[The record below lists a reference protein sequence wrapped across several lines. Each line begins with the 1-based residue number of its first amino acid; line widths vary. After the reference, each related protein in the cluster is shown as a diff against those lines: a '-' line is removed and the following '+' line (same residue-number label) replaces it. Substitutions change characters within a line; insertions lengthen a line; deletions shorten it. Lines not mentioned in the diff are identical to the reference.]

1 MLRRIIAPTFGIK
14 LVLRDRSPATSRRNI
29 AGIPTIV
36 KAEPRH
42 PAPRPHRRDAEGNR
56 RQPFRLRLSRI
67 LGKLSALRLSGCGAE
82 NSGPAENAG
91 YGRARGHLNRESPR
105 PRCLIVHNEDKKL
118 IYRIEIGS
126 RPGFRD
132 SHAEGILHDIR
143 ELGVQSVEE
152 VRFYPVYYLLAPELD
167 VETVR
172 RIAEELLADPVTQEY
187 RIGSRFDAPAGPHWS
202 VEIAYKPGV
211 MDPVEES
218 ARKAI
223 RDLGI
228 QQVEGVKTSRRYVL
242 RGVIS
247 PSEQD
252 LIIDKVLAN
261 KVIERRLEPGDRVFF
276 RKIDYQFRRIEIP
289 LLNATDEELL
299 RISREGQ
306 LFLNLAEMRTI
317 RDYFRHLGR
326 NPTDVELET
335 LAQTWSEHC
344 SHKTLK
350 GRIEFNG
357 QVIDNLL
364 RNTVMRVTEELAKP
378 WCLSVFR
385 DNSGVIEFDEEY
397 AVCFKVET
405 HNHPSALEPYG
416 GANTGIGGVIRDPL
430 GTGLGAKPI
439 ANTDVFAFAPPDY
452 PRHKLP
458 PGVLHP
464 KRIMRGVVAGVRDY
478 GNRMG
483 IPTVNGAILF
493 DERYLGNPLVYAG
506 NVGIM
511 PKDKVHKEIVV
522 GDYIVLVGGRT
533 GRDGIHGA
541 TFSSG
546 ELTTESEEIS
556 SGAVQIG
563 NPITEKKVVD
573 TLLQARDRGL
583 YRAITD
589 CGAGGL
595 SSAVGELAA
604 STGAEVHLERVP
616 LKYEGLSYT
625 EIWISEAQ
633 ERMVIF
639 VPPEKLEEAL
649 ALFASEDVEATVIG
663 RLTGDRRLR
672 LYYQGHQ
679 VADLDMEFLHKGLP
693 QVVRKAEW
701 QPRSYPEPDFPEPED
716 LTPYLHRLL
725 SSWNIASK
733 EWVIRQYDHEVQG
746 GSVLKPLVGR
756 SDDGPSDAAILR
768 PRLDSHRGIIL
779 ANGINPKY
787 GDIDPYW
794 MAASAID
801 EAVRQVIAV
810 GGSRERLALL
820 DNFCWGN
827 PDKPDRL
834 GSLVRAAQACYDVAK
849 AYGTPFISGKDS
861 LNNEFAVNGD
871 SIAIPGTLLISA
883 IAVMPDVRKAVSM
896 DLKEAGN
903 LLYVVGL
910 TRPELGGSHYWSLFG
925 FIGNSVPKVD
935 VELAPRLFD
944 ALSAATSEGIVRAC
958 HDCSE
963 GGLGVALAE
972 MAFAGGLG
980 AEVDLGRIPT
990 AGAIGRNDWI
1000 LFSESNT
1007 RFLVEVRPEDSL
1019 RFEARMRGLPHARI
1033 GQVTSGDR
1041 LRIVGLGGK
1050 TVVDENIDAL
1060 KESWQKPFRW

>member
-1 MLRRIIAPTFGIK
+1 M
-14 LVLRDRSPATSRRNI
+14 
-29 AGIPTIV
+29 
-36 KAEPRH
+36 H
-42 PAPRPHRRDAEGNR
+42 
-56 RQPFRLRLSRI
+56 
-67 LGKLSALRLSGCGAE
+67 
-82 NSGPAENAG
+82 
-91 YGRARGHLNRESPR
+91 
-105 PRCLIVHNEDKKL
+105 
-118 IYRIEIGS
+118 RIEIGVK
-126 RPGFRD
+126 PDFND
-132 SHAEGILHDIR
+132 PHADGVLHEVQ
-143 ELGVQSVEE
+143 ELGIESVAG
-152 VRFYPVYYLLAPELD
+152 VRFYQVYYLLSDDLD
-167 VETVR
+167 RGTVW

-187 RIGSRFDAPAGPHWS
+187 RIDAQFDPPQGEVWS
-202 VEIAYKPGV
+202 IEIAYKPGV

-223 RDLGI
+223 CDLSVAGV
-228 QQVEGVKTSRRYVL
+228 QAVKTSRRYL
-242 RGVIS
+242 FEGRLG
-247 PSEQD
+247 PAEQD
-252 LIIDKVLAN
+252 LIVDKVLAN
-261 KVIERRLEPGDRVFF
+261 KVIERRLRPGDRIFF
-276 RKIDYQFRRIEIP
+276 EKIDYVFRRVEVP
-289 LLNATDEELL
+289 LLEASDEDLL

-306 LFLNLAEMRTI
+306 LFLNLTEMRTI
-317 RDYFRHLGR
+317 RDHFRKIGR

-350 GRIEFNG
+350 GKIEFDG

-364 RNTVMRVTEELAKP
+364 RSTIMRATEALNKP
-378 WCLSVFR
+378 WCLSVFK
-385 DNSGVIEFDEEY
+385 DNSGVIEFDDEY

-430 GTGLGAKPI
+430 GTGLGARPI
-439 ANTDVFAFAPPDY
+439 ANTDVFAFGPPDY
-452 PRHKLP
+452 PRERLP
-458 PGVLHP
+458 QGVLHP

-493 DERYLGNPLVYAG
+493 DERYIGNPLVYAG

-511 PKDKVHKEIVV
+511 PKDKVEKQIVV

-546 ELTTESEEIS
+546 ELTSESEEIS

-573 TLLQARDRGL
+573 TLMQARDRGL

-639 VPPEKLEEAL
+639 VPPEKLDEAL

-679 VADLDMEFLHKGLP
+679 VADLDMDFLHNGLP
-693 QVVRKAEW
+693 QIVRKAEW
-701 QPRSYPEPDFPEPED
+701 KMPRHPEPDFEEPTD
-716 LTPYLHRLL
+716 LKPYLHRLL
-725 SSWNIASK
+725 SSYNIASK

-756 SDDGPSDAAILR
+756 HDDGPSDAAILR
-768 PRLDSHRGIIL
+768 PRLDSYRGIIL
-779 ANGINPKY
+779 ANGINPRY

-820 DNFCWGN
+820 DNFSWGN
-827 PDKPDRL
+827 TDKPDRL
-834 GSLVRAAQACYDVAK
+834 GSLVRAAQACYDVAV

-861 LNNEFAVNGD
+861 LNNEFAADGE

-896 DLKEAGN
+896 DLKEPGN

-910 TRPELGGSHYWSLFG
+910 TRQELGGSHYLMLWGL
-925 FIGNSVPKVD
+925 IGNSVPKVD
-935 VELAPRLFD
+935 LGTAPRVFD
-944 ALSAATSEGIVRAC
+944 ALSEATSRGLVRAC

-963 GGLGVALAE
+963 GGLGVAVAE
-972 MAFAGGLG
+972 MAFAGGYG
-980 AEVDLGRIPT
+980 AEVDLRRVPT
-990 AGAIGRNDWI
+990 GEPFERSDWL

-1007 RFLVEVRPEDSL
+1007 RFVVEVRPEHRAEFERIL
-1019 RFEARMRGLPHARI
+1019 RDVPHALV
-1033 GQVTSGDR
+1033 GQVREDKTLLVRGIDGR
-1041 LRIVGLGGK
+1041 
-1050 TVVDENIDAL
+1050 TVVEEDVYAL

>member
-1 MLRRIIAPTFGIK
+1 M
-14 LVLRDRSPATSRRNI
+14 V
-29 AGIPTIV
+29 
-36 KAEPRH
+36 
-42 PAPRPHRRDAEGNR
+42 HR
-56 RQPFRLRLSRI
+56 
-67 LGKLSALRLSGCGAE
+67 
-82 NSGPAENAG
+82 
-91 YGRARGHLNRESPR
+91 
-105 PRCLIVHNEDKKL
+105 V
-118 IYRIEIGS
+118 EIGI
-126 RPGFRD
+126 REGFVD
-132 SHAEGILHDIR
+132 PHAVGVEHDIR
-143 ELGVQSVEE
+143 ELGITG
-152 VRFYPVYYLLAPELD
+152 VRGVLFYQVYYLLSADLEASG
-167 VETVR
+167 VR

-187 RIGSRFDAPAGPHWS
+187 RLGSPFPPPEGDHWS
-202 VEIAYKPGV
+202 VEIAYRPGV

-228 QQVEGVKTSRRYVL
+228 EGVQSVKTARRYVL
-242 RGVIS
+242 LGHLTQE
-247 PSEQD
+247 EQD
-252 LIIDKVLAN
+252 LIVDKVLAN
-261 KVIERRLEPGDRVFF
+261 KIIERRLGPQDRIFYD
-276 RKIDYQFRRIEIP
+276 RIEYQFRLIEVP
-289 LLNATDEELL
+289 LLQATDEELIRL
-299 RISREGQ
+299 SRDGQ
-306 LFLNLAEMRTI
+306 LFLNLTEMRAI
-317 RDYFRHLGR
+317 QDYFRRLGR

-350 GRIEFNG
+350 GKIEFNG

-364 RNTVMRVTEELAKP
+364 RTTVMRVTEELAKP
-378 WCLSVFR
+378 WCLSVFK
-385 DNSGVIEFDEEY
+385 DNSGVIEFDDEY

-439 ANTDVFAFAPPDY
+439 ANTDVFAFGPPDY
-452 PRHKLP
+452 PREKLP

-493 DERYLGNPLVYAG
+493 DERYIGNPLVYAG

-511 PKDKVHKEIVV
+511 PKDKVHKQVV
-522 GDYIVLVGGRT
+522 SGDLIVLIGGRT

-546 ELTTESEEIS
+546 ALTTESEEIS

-633 ERMVIF
+633 ERMVLF
-639 VPPEKLEEAL
+639 VPPEKLDEAL

-663 RLTGDRRLR
+663 RVTSDRRLR
-672 LYYQGHQ
+672 LYYQGHR
-679 VADLDMEFLHKGLP
+679 VADLDMDFLHHGLP
-693 QVVRKAEW
+693 QIVRKAEW
-701 QPRSYPEPDFPEPED
+701 RPVRHPEPDFPDPQD
-716 LTPYLHRLL
+716 LTPHLHRLL

-756 SDDGPSDAAILR
+756 HDDGPSDAAILR
-768 PRLDSHRGIIL
+768 PRLDSYRGIIL

-820 DNFCWGN
+820 DNFCWGD

-861 LNNEFAVNGD
+861 LNNEFAVDGD

-883 IAVMPDVRKAVSM
+883 LAVMPDVRKAVSM
-896 DLKEAGN
+896 DLKEPGN
-903 LLYVVGL
+903 LLYVVGV
-910 TRPELGGSHYWSLFG
+910 TRPELGGSHYWSLWG
-925 FIGNSVPKVD
+925 YVGNSVPKVD
-935 VELAPRLFD
+935 LELAPRIFD
-944 ALSAATSEGIVRAC
+944 ALSAATAQGLVRAC

-980 AEVDLGRIPT
+980 AAVDLRKVPT
-990 AGAIGRNDWI
+990 EGDVHRNDWI
-1000 LFSESNT
+1000 LFAESNT
-1007 RFLVEVRPEDSL
+1007 RFVVEIRPDARD
-1019 RFEARMRGLPHARI
+1019 RFERLLRGIPYACI
-1033 GQVTSGDR
+1033 GWVTSEGT
-1041 LRIVGLGGK
+1041 LRITGLHGRP
-1050 TVVDENIDAL
+1050 VVEENVDAL
-1060 KESWQKPFRW
+1060 KESWQRPFRW